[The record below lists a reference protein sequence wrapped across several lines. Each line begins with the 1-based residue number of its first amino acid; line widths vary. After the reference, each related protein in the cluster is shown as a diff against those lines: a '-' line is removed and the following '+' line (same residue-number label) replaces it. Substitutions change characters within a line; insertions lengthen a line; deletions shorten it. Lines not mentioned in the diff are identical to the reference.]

1 MTDLVVVS
9 LEAWDDVWRRNQYL
23 ISGLLDTD
31 PTLRVLF
38 VEPPDDPLHTL
49 RAGGR
54 PRFGHR
60 PQAVQD
66 RLWTFRG
73 AKALPRRID
82 PAADTRLANAT
93 RKAAQRLGM
102 SAPLLWIND
111 PAAVEIAQQ
120 TGWPTLYD
128 MTDDWLAADRPAAER
143 TRLNEGEQ
151 WLFAH
156 ARAVVACSPELVR
169 RKSRYRD
176 DITLI
181 RNAVDVERYRRP
193 TARPTDAPSG
203 PYALYVGTLH
213 RDRLDVELCL
223 TVARTLRNQMTLVF
237 VGPDA
242 LPARDSAAL
251 REAGA
256 WVLGARES
264 TTVPAYLQHADVL
277 VVPHLVTAFT
287 DSLDPLKLH
296 EYQATGRPVVST
308 PVAGFRD
315 AHDARFCVVESSA
328 FAAAV
333 ATVGD
338 ASWPFPQ
345 RAQTAGDD
353 WHARV
358 DQARVALSALSR
370 DS

>member
-1 MTDLVVVS
+1 MTDLVVIS

-49 RAGGR
+49 RSGGR

-60 PQAVQD
+60 PQAMRD
-66 RLWTFRG
+66 RLWTFRA

-93 RKAAQRLGM
+93 RKAARRLGM

-120 TGWPTLYD
+120 TGWPALYD

-169 RKSRYRD
+169 RKSQYRD
-176 DITLI
+176 DIALI

-213 RDRLDVELCL
+213 RDRLDVDLCIATAHAL
-223 TVARTLRNQMTLVF
+223 GEGTRLVL
-237 VGPDA
+237 VGPNALAHRDSDA
-242 LPARDSAAL
+242 LRS
-251 REAGA
+251 AGA
-256 WVLGARES
+256 VVLGARPSES
-264 TTVPAYLQHADVL
+264 IPAYLQHAEVL
-277 VVPHLVTAFT
+277 VVPHVVTDFT
-287 DSLDPLKLH
+287 DSLDPLKLY
-296 EYQATGRPVVST
+296 EYLAVARPIIST

-315 AHDARFCVVESSA
+315 ERGVTVVTAEQ
-328 FAAAV
+328 FASTV
-333 ATVGD
+333 ATVQFSTSPKTD
-338 ASWPFPQ
+338 STVA
-345 RAQTAGDD
+345 D
-353 WHARV
+353 WSARV
-358 DQARVALSALSR
+358 LQFDEILGELTRRRA
-370 DS
+370 DSGS